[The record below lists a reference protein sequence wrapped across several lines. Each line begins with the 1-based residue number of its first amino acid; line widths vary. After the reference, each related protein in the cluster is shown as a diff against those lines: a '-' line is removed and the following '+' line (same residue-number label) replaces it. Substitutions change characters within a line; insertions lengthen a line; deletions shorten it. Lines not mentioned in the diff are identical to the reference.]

1 MRFNG
6 LGEAHFSLQT
16 FGQLEAAM
24 ADADEGLLARLGE
37 GVAGARAQRNE
48 RVEANVAGLRLVV
61 QGRYGCKRSLNTLHV
76 HVTIVQ
82 PAHMLIAPYPSIACH
97 GGGMRLKRVL
107 GRHRRHV
114 LQYLQNVRSTKTGSK
129 DG

>member
-1 MRFNG
+1 MRFNS

-37 GVAGARAQRNE
+37 GVAGARTQRNE

-61 QGRYGCKRSLNTLHV
+61 QGRDDCKRSLNTLHV

-82 PAHMLIAPYPSIACH
+82 PAHMLIAPY
-97 GGGMRLKRVL
+97 
-107 GRHRRHV
+107 
-114 LQYLQNVRSTKTGSK
+114 Q
-129 DG
+129 